1 VNKKKLV
8 IFITHSFGEIDVLFP
23 IFSKIQQR
31 KKNVNIELVFCVD
44 KIYKEYLSSE
54 FYQYCAQKLNVKAIR
69 IKLPNKF
76 DFRDTSLV
84 SRKILKFYF
93 LYLYLVNTPALI
105 KVIFSADIIMHEYTN
120 QILSTRPIYFAN
132 YIFNFKIYT
141 YRHGHSVVINKN
153 AKNRIKDSDK
163 AIFLAFHKH
172 NTLEARKLGY
182 MKQFIIG
189 YPKFYSTWI
198 NMVNNYSYPKKFSK
212 KVVVIYTRRADSFY
226 LSLPDYEYLLTTSFK
241 VIRKHFGSIK
251 IIIKPH
257 PRENIKNITKIIN
270 NSAYTNIDISN
281 EHAAV
286 LSKYAIMTIS
296 FWTSAILDA
305 LSMEIPSV
313 EYFIKSAEFL
323 KHESN
328 ISDYKKVGIDSVST
342 EKELEEFILNLK
354 SQRYNRTLFS
364 DFYRNHSVDFVD
376 S

>member
-1 VNKKKLV
+1 MNKKKIV
-8 IFITHSFGEIDVLFP
+8 VFITHTLGEIDVLFP
-23 IFSKIQQR
+23 IFSKIQLR
-31 KKNVNIELVFCVD
+31 KKNVNVELVFCVD
-44 KIYKEYLSSE
+44 KIYNQYLSCE
-54 FYQYCAQKLNVKAIR
+54 FYQYCARLLNIKVIR

-76 DFRDTSLV
+76 DFKDTSLV

-93 LYLYLVNTPALI
+93 LYLYLVSIPVLI
-105 KVIFSADIIMHEYTN
+105 KVIFSADIIMHEFTN

-141 YRHGHSVVINKN
+141 YRHAHSLVINRDPKI
-153 AKNRIKDSDK
+153 RRQDSDK
-163 AIFLAFHKH
+163 AIFLAFHEH
-172 NTLEARKLGY
+172 NTLEAGKLGY
-182 MKQFIIG
+182 MDQVIIG

-198 NMVNNYSYPKKFSK
+198 DIVNNYSRSKKFSK
-212 KVVVIYTRRADSFY
+212 KVVVIYTRRVDSSF

-257 PRENIKNITKIIN
+257 PRENIKTVIKIIN
-270 NSAYTNIDISN
+270 NSGYTNIDISN

-313 EYFIKSAEFL
+313 EYFIKSAVFL
-323 KHESN
+323 KHQSN
-328 ISDYKKVGIDSVST
+328 ISDYQRVGIDSV
-342 EKELEEFILNLK
+342 
-354 SQRYNRTLFS
+354 
-364 DFYRNHSVDFVD
+364 
-376 S
+376 